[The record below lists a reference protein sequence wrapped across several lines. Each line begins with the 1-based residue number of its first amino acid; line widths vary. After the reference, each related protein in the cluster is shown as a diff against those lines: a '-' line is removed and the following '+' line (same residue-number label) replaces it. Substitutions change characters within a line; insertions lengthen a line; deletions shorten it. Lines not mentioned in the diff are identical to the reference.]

1 MCPFSVCNT
10 HTHTYAHMHACPC
23 VCALWESFV
32 FLLRR
37 LSVHGVGRGSMH
49 NRHIFYMA
57 RVLLVSSLLHTHTR
71 TGKQTHTERRN
82 NKKKERKNAST
93 RKLHA
98 ALSHTLS
105 LYLRCVLSG
114 WRSCS
119 AALFSARHCVRLCVC
134 VCVLA
139 VCQRWRCR
147 LCRFHYKL
155 FSRAV
160 RVVVVAV
167 AAKSSIDDVR
177 VPSLRQ

>member
-1 MCPFSVCNT
+1 MC
-10 HTHTYAHMHACPC
+10 AC
-23 VCALWESFV
+23 FV
-32 FLLRR
+32 REFC
-37 LSVHGVGRGSMH
+37 
-49 NRHIFYMA
+49 
-57 RVLLVSSLLHTHTR
+57 VSSSSALCARGGAGQHAQ
-71 TGKQTHTERRN
+71 QTHFLHGARAFGFLSLTYKHARASKHTQKKETT
-82 NKKKERKNAST
+82 KKKKNVST

-105 LYLRCVLSG
+105 LSLSIYLRCVLSG

-134 VCVLA
+134 VCVCGLE
-139 VCQRWRCR
+139 VCQRWRYR

-167 AAKSSIDDVR
+167 AAKSSRDDVR